1 MSLTNNYG
9 RNYVKKLLK
18 APNMAVMRI
27 RINESK
33 KRGWYVVGEIG
44 RFYNGTYGCVMKRD

>member
-44 RFYNGTYGCVMKRD
+44 RFYNGTYGCVMRRD